1 MTIVACAC
9 PGVTLNSFN
18 VATAEFK
25 FVGRA
30 GVPETMKY
38 HFGEIIFRDEFV
50 KGPVD
55 VICFGRGPLGTGEY
69 KVIISIF
76 IPQQFFQFFNRFL
89 RSTSISATALGEI
102 PSAHL
107 SWFSGSFRAS
117 TVELHPR
124 IVGNLN
130 MIPFSP
136 ICASDS
142 LEIR

>member
-1 MTIVACAC
+1 MGIPFRDHCSLCVA
-9 PGVTLNSFN
+9 GVTLNGFN

-38 HFGEIIFRDEFV
+38 HLGEIIVRDEFA

-76 IPQQFFQFFNRFL
+76 IPQQFFQFFNRF
-89 RSTSISATALGEI
+89 SALYQHFRYRPGQKYLPHTCLGFRLFQGQYSGI
-102 PSAHL
+102 APSHR
-107 SWFSGSFRAS
+107 G
-117 TVELHPR
+117 ELKHDTFFPD
-124 IVGNLN
+124 L
-130 MIPFSP
+130 
-136 ICASDS
+136 CQ
-142 LEIR
+142 

>member
-1 MTIVACAC
+1 MGIPFHDHCGLCV

-55 VICFGRGPLGTGEY
+55 VICFGRG
-69 KVIISIF
+69 
-76 IPQQFFQFFNRFL
+76 
-89 RSTSISATALGEI
+89 ALGRNTFRT
-102 PSAHL
+102 L
-107 SWFSGSFRAS
+107 VLVFGSFRAS

>member
-1 MTIVACAC
+1 MGIPFHDHCGLCV
-9 PGVTLNSFN
+9 PGVTLNGFN

-76 IPQQFFQFFNRFL
+76 IPSNSF
-89 RSTSISATALGEI
+89 SSSIVFCALPAFPLPPWAEI

-107 SWFSGSFRAS
+107 SWFSALSGPVQWNCTLAS
-117 TVELHPR
+117 WET
-124 IVGNLN
+124 
-130 MIPFSP
+130 
-136 ICASDS
+136 
-142 LEIR
+142 

>member
-1 MTIVACAC
+1 MA
-9 PGVTLNSFN
+9 GVTLNGFN
-18 VATAEFK
+18 IATAEFK

-38 HFGEIIFRDEFV
+38 YLGEIVVRDEFA
-50 KGPVD
+50 KGPID
-55 VICFGRGPLGTGEY
+55 VICFSGGPLGSGEY
-69 KVIISIF
+69 KVISLYSSPSNSFSSSIV
-76 IPQQFFQFFNRFL
+76 FL
-89 RSTSISATALGEI
+89 RSTSISATALGKNTFRT
-102 PSAHL
+102 L
-107 SWFSGSFRAS
+107 VLVFGSFRAS

-130 MIPFSP
+130 MMPFSP

>member
-1 MTIVACAC
+1 MGIPFHDHCGLCV

-76 IPQQFFQFFNRFL
+76 KEITDSGRAPPAKQTDPFPTPFLERQQKNGR
-89 RSTSISATALGEI
+89 ALGNRGVR
-102 PSAHL
+102 PLTFLMSGHL
-107 SWFSGSFRAS
+107 VTIYL
-117 TVELHPR
+117 TVR
-124 IVGNLN
+124 
-130 MIPFSP
+130 
-136 ICASDS
+136 
-142 LEIR
+142 